1 MKVVLDLPVGPVQ
14 IAGLQ
19 WLIKQYDHGINAI
32 LADEVGVT
40 AFATDGAT
48 TMASNSPQL

>member
-1 MKVVLDLPVGPVQ
+1 MTCLHSAALAQ

-32 LADEVGVT
+32 LADEVRDKLRDELCS
-40 AFATDGAT
+40 FC
-48 TMASNSPQL
+48 NS